1 MSITQG
7 KDGFTLNIRLM
18 DNINDEEG
26 KFKMSFSGG
35 RLGIV
40 EDIKSVKGLGEQ
52 GYTPLT
58 PVTEATLYECNV
70 SVARYPEND
79 LRITGKI
86 GIRIDP
92 MMETVRIVNS
102 EFKGPGNIELV
113 AQKVGKDKID
123 FVVYSISR

>member
-1 MSITQG
+1 MSISQY
-7 KDGFTLNIRLM
+7 KDGFTLNIRLV

-26 KFKMSFSGG
+26 KFEMSFSGG

-40 EDIKSVKGLGEQ
+40 ENIKSVNGLGEV

-58 PVTEATLYECNV
+58 PVTEASLYECNI

-79 LRITGKI
+79 LHITGKV

-92 MMETVRIVNS
+92 MMGTVRIVDSKFNGS
-102 EFKGPGNIELV
+102 ENIELV
-113 AQKVGKDKID
+113 AQKAGKDKID